1 MKDRF
6 TLSLLA
12 IITVALVGMCFIAS
26 EKGAV
31 VVVTPGAELQLK
43 GGLGSGVVLRS
54 GSEPTAVPARAYR
67 PVSLTLTRNQDG
79 DAWKASSHG
88 PWGKLARIG
97 VERGR
102 TAALEL
108 GPPLLIKPQVEI
120 WGGQVRVGLCLFGQ
134 AGEKYENVILRNNQR
149 IPEPQVRII
158 DEAGTVLA
166 SGRFQ
171 FG

>member
-1 MKDRF
+1 MRDRF
-6 TLSLLA
+6 TLSLLG
-12 IITVALVGMCFIAS
+12 IITVALVGMCFIAR
-26 EKGAV
+26 EKGTV
-31 VVVTPGAELQLK
+31 VIATPGAELQLR
-43 GGLGSGVVLRS
+43 GGLGSNVVLRS

-67 PVSLTLTRNQDG
+67 PASLMLTRNQDG

-102 TAALEL
+102 TTAIEL

-120 WGGQVRVGLCLFGQ
+120 WGGQVRVSLGLFGQ
-134 AGEKYENVILRNNQR
+134 AGEKYENLILRNNQR
-149 IPEPQVRII
+149 IQEPQVKIVE
-158 DEAGTVLA
+158 EAGTVLA